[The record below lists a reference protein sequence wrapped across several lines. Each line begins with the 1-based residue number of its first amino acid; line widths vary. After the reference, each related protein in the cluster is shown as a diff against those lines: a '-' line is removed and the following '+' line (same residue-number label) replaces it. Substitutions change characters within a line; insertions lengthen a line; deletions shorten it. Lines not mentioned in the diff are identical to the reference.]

1 MQKKVTQ
8 PNPCR
13 SKRPLPEAERYT
25 DDVISS
31 LLSCRQLSFSSLVY
45 IYIYGTKVVA
55 LFVFKKLQPHSL
67 TRLMRSLESKVK
79 EVTAVIQFV
88 FLYCYI
94 YIALIKVVTLFLFF
108 LILQADIMTR
118 LLNSLESKLEDDE
131 ADGILKQLSEVWD
144 EALQLMM
151 KISHLLPV

>member
-1 MQKKVTQ
+1 MQKKVSQ

-25 DDVISS
+25 DDVRSS
-31 LLSCRQLSFSSLVY
+31 LFSCRQLSFSSLVY

-79 EVTAVIQFV
+79 EVTPVIQFV

-94 YIALIKVVTLFLFF
+94 YIYST
-108 LILQADIMTR
+108 
-118 LLNSLESKLEDDE
+118 N
-131 ADGILKQLSEVWD
+131 
-144 EALQLMM
+144 
-151 KISHLLPV
+151 